1 VPLDLS
7 RPFLP
12 LRVAVL
18 VVSDT
23 RSAATDTSGATLRGL
38 VEEAGHRC
46 RPLRFVAD
54 EVDQIEAAL
63 REWVADPEVDVV
75 LSTGGTG
82 VTHRDVTPEAVRAV
96 LDKELPGFG
105 ELFRWFSFQ
114 TIGTSA
120 IQSRAL
126 GGVAGRTLVFALPGS
141 RGAVTDAW
149 THVLKEQLDSRHR
162 PCNFAD
168 LLPRIGGEP

>member
-1 VPLDLS
+1 MPLDLT

-12 LRVAVL
+12 LRVAIL

-23 RSAATDTSGATLRGL
+23 RSLTTDTSGATLRAL
-38 VEEAGHRC
+38 VEEAGHAC
-46 RPLRFVAD
+46 RPLRFVPDDAA
-54 EVDQIEAAL
+54 QIEAVL
-63 REWVADPEVDVV
+63 REWVADPDVDVV

-82 VTHRDVTPEAVRAV
+82 ITHRDVTPEAVRAV

-149 THVLKEQLDSRHR
+149 VHVLKDQLDSRHR

-168 LLPRIGGEP
+168 LLPRVGGEP